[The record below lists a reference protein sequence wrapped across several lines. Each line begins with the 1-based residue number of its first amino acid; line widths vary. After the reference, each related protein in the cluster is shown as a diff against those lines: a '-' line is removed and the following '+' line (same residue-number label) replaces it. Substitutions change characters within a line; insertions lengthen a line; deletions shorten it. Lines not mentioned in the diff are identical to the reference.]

1 MGWEFKR
8 TASHLAAKN
17 SLLQQQVMTKV
28 KKEIS
33 NRFGDKVCSAG
44 HVTRRELSDFYSQK
58 KERKK
63 KEEKMWTQFLE

>member
-1 MGWEFKR
+1 
-8 TASHLAAKN
+8 
-17 SLLQQQVMTKV
+17 MTKV

-58 KERKK
+58 KKRKK
-63 KEEKMWTQFLE
+63 KRRENVDTISVVMENYTTECM

>member
-1 MGWEFKR
+1 
-8 TASHLAAKN
+8 
-17 SLLQQQVMTKV
+17 MTKV

-58 KERKK
+58 KKK
-63 KEEKMWTQFLE
+63 KKKRRENVDTISGVMENYTTEYM

>member
-1 MGWEFKR
+1 
-8 TASHLAAKN
+8 
-17 SLLQQQVMTKV
+17 MTKV

-58 KERKK
+58 KKKKKRKK
-63 KEEKMWTQFLE
+63 RRENVDTISGVMENYTTEYM